1 MMFSIVL
8 PTFNRAKFIKN
19 AINSVISQSFGDWEL
34 IIVDDGSTDNTKEI
48 VKSFNDPRI
57 KYIYQKNSER
67 SNARNR
73 GIKESKANWICFLDS
88 DDIFPDN
95 RLSILNKEIIKRKIN
110 GMYFT
115 NIEFRSNSETKLI
128 SYSNPQ
134 EGEYLRF
141 LFENTI
147 GTPQVCVH
155 RDVVSKFK
163 FNAKLSNGEDL
174 ELWTRIQTIFPIIYL
189 KNVPPLIAYD
199 HPERSVDIKK
209 KNTAILRLKTLNHMF
224 TKDHPAHKL
233 NDSIKRKIFSNT
245 QFNVAKHFMYNNKN
259 LKAWFWTLK
268 SLLKDFN
275 NEQKKHKIFCL
286 ISLLFNNNPKE
297 YINNGK

>member
-1 MMFSIVL
+1 MFSIIL
-8 PTFNRAKFIKN
+8 PTFNRDKFIKK
-19 AINSVISQSFGDWEL
+19 AINSVISQSFSDWEL

-48 VKSFNDPRI
+48 VKNFNDLRI
-57 KYIYQKNSER
+57 NYIYQENSER
-67 SNARNR
+67 SAARNR
-73 GIKESKANWICFLDS
+73 GIKESKGNWICFLDS
-88 DDIFPDN
+88 DDIFPVN
-95 RLSILNKEIIKRKIN
+95 RLSVLNKEIIKRKIK

-115 NIEFRSNSETKLI
+115 NIEFRLNSETKFI
-128 SYSNPQ
+128 SYSNPK
-134 EGEYLRF
+134 EGKYLRF

-163 FNAKLSNGEDL
+163 FNVKLSNGEDL
-174 ELWTRIQTIFPIIYL
+174 ELWTRIQTLFPIIYL

-199 HPERSVDIKK
+199 HSERSVDIKK
-209 KNTAILRLKTLNHMF
+209 NNTAILRLKTLNHMF
-224 TKDHPAHKL
+224 SKDHPAYKL

-259 LKAWFWTLK
+259 FKACKWILK
-268 SLLKDFN
+268 SLKTDFN

-286 ISLLFNNNPKE
+286 ALLLFNNIPKE
-297 YINNGK
+297 YTNNGK